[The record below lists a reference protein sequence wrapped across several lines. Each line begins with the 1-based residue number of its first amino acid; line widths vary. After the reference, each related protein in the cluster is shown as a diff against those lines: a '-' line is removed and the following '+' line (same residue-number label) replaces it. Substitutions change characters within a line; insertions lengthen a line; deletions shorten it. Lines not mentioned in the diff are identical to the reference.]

1 MGGGGGGDGMERGQA
16 AAATVT
22 LKREFGV
29 IGGVTFIVGSVI
41 GKGKFSTITILLAC
55 SSLVT
60 FVLLTLRLFHQQMA
74 EFPDTLV

>member
-1 MGGGGGGDGMERGQA
+1 MGGGGGDDGMERGQA

-41 GKGKFSTITILLAC
+41 GKKGKISTILLVVC
-55 SSLVT
+55 HSLFWLT
-60 FVLLTLRLFHQQMA
+60 F
-74 EFPDTLV
+74 

>member
-41 GKGKFSTITILLAC
+41 GKRRSTIGTI
-55 SSLVT
+55 
-60 FVLLTLRLFHQQMA
+60 FVLCHLSLITSVVCFC
-74 EFPDTLV
+74 